1 LVAATVYVVN
11 NMDQPVRYRIKGN
24 VSATT
29 QGAVQVGSDR
39 NVGAGGVDAV
49 TLTPETSGY
58 LPVLYLEFQCDT
70 APASGS
76 VTAWLAL
83 APDRIY
89 PLARNLAIRD
99 TYLHDPSSDPTS
111 IFYVNWSQ

>member
-1 LVAATVYVVN
+1 LVAATVYVIN
-11 NMDQPVRYRIKGN
+11 NMDQPVRYRVKGN

-29 QGAVQVGSDR
+29 RGAVRVGSDR
-39 NVGAGGVDAV
+39 VVGAGGVDAA
-49 TLTPETSGY
+49 TLTCETSGY

-99 TYLHDPSSDPTS
+99 TYPHDPSSDPTS
-111 IFYVNWSQ
+111 IFYANWSQ